1 MCKIHARLKI
11 DALRGLLESTTMSL
25 ELIIGPMFAGKS
37 SAAVA
42 RVARAKVLG
51 WNTLIITSALDTRY
65 STSNSINTHDGTSIP
80 AVKLNKLSEILT
92 FGDFHSAKLV
102 VIEEAQFFSDLYDM
116 VTLAVEIHRKNVV
129 VIGLDGDSERKPF
142 GDILKLIPYA
152 DTITRLTA
160 LCKRCGDG
168 SPAHFTA
175 LVEGSKDTQVCVGGS
190 DKYEAM
196 CRRHYI
202 QNLKY

>member
-1 MCKIHARLKI
+1 
-11 DALRGLLESTTMSL
+11 MSL

-42 RVARAKVLG
+42 RVARAKVLS
-51 WNTLIITSALDTRY
+51 WKTLVITSAIDTRY
-65 STSNSINTHDGTSIP
+65 SSSNSIDTHDGTSIP
-80 AVKLNKLSEILT
+80 AVKLKKLSEILT

-102 VIEEAQFFSDLYDM
+102 VIEEAQFFPDLYDM
-116 VTLAVEIHRKNVV
+116 VLHAVEIHKKNVI
-129 VIGLDGDSERKPF
+129 VIGLDGDSDRKPF

-168 SPAHFTA
+168 SSAHFTA
-175 LVEGSKDTQVCVGGS
+175 LVQGSKDAQVCVGGS
-190 DKYEAM
+190 EKYEAM
-196 CRRHYI
+196 CRRHYLL
-202 QNLKY
+202 NLNV